1 MCLESYLAPHGGLLA
16 GGECVSMAKNV
27 HAMLCAGQHDID
39 TVGCL
44 QEPDHAF
51 PTKPQLAMT
60 HCMYSRLMIHAQLHE
75 LLMVQHC
82 WTQQIVSCIVH
93 CVALRESI
101 ISMQAD
107 MQAGDLSLLVVAD
120 QGQDDD
126 CRLLSLEVVHCC
138 NSDTVIQVDSADVS
152 CKPQLATGRSLY
164 RCCALLLFAALLTE
178 GLSELQ
184 HWCSIDYRAY
194 LQQ

>member
-82 WTQQIVSCIVH
+82 WTQQIVSCIAH
-93 CVALRESI
+93 CVALREPMTG
-101 ISMQAD
+101 MQAD
-107 MQAGDLSLLVVAD
+107 IYAGCL
-120 QGQDDD
+120 
-126 CRLLSLEVVHCC
+126 
-138 NSDTVIQVDSADVS
+138 
-152 CKPQLATGRSLY
+152 
-164 RCCALLLFAALLTE
+164 
-178 GLSELQ
+178 
-184 HWCSIDYRAY
+184 
-194 LQQ
+194 